1 MCVKYTYTVNKMSNR
16 IIATLIIIFIIMF
29 MPIPRAENN
38 YTKLIIHVRLLDDTP
53 LSEAIV
59 IVKPTIYSTREATNI
74 TNSGGYV
81 EIFIDRNVFGNKP
94 YLIIKYWFY
103 GEIYHGYINLSTTTK
118 EKIISIKLNYTTL
131 QGEYRVINEYLESLN
146 GTYLLAYKFGNKL
159 INITEGKIISGII
172 HVNYT
177 KHILL
182 FNNELANNYIFIIKV
197 KNETIKSKL
206 SGIRNNTIIVDTENP
221 LIQIVE
227 KKATYN
233 KEANTVT
240 ITVLLKVID
249 GIYSEKVRLNGY
261 IVSNNRKA
269 WLRINKINAT
279 KKDHLVTVYYS
290 MKTTILNI
298 NITKT
303 VNICITASDLT
314 GKSTII
320 KTTMPIE
327 TIETTQTTGRNHSNT
342 TTPINTLTTT
352 TILGE
357 ETPLNETFII
367 NNIISQQNSL
377 NYFLIIVTIA
387 LILLTI
393 YLDIKHFH
401 REE

>member
-1 MCVKYTYTVNKMSNR
+1 MSNR
-16 IIATLIIIFIIMF
+16 IIATLIIITIIMF

-38 YTKLIIHVRLLDDTP
+38 YTKLIIHIKLLDDTP

-59 IVKPTIYSTREATNI
+59 IIKPTIYSTREAINT
-74 TNSGGYV
+74 TNSSGYV

-94 YLIIKYWFY
+94 YLIIKYWIY
-103 GEIYHGYINLSTTTK
+103 GEIYHGYINLSTTAK
-118 EKIISIKLNYTTL
+118 EQIISIKLNYTIL
-131 QGEYRVINEYLESLN
+131 QGEYKVINEYLEPLN
-146 GTYLLAYKFGNKL
+146 GTYLLAYKFGNKFT
-159 INITEGKIISGII
+159 NITQGKIISGII

-177 KHILL
+177 EHTLL
-182 FNNELANNYIFIIKV
+182 FNNELAGNYIFIIKV

-206 SGIRNNTIIVDTENP
+206 SGIRNNTIIVDTEKP
-221 LIQIVE
+221 IIQIIE

-233 KEANTVT
+233 KESNTVT
-240 ITVLLKVID
+240 VIVLLKVID

-269 WLRINKINAT
+269 WFRIDKINST
-279 KKDHLVTVYYS
+279 KKDHSVTVYYS

-298 NITKT
+298 NISKT
-303 VNICITASDLT
+303 VNIYIIASDPT

-320 KTTMPIE
+320 KTIMPIE
-327 TIETTQTTGRNHSNT
+327 IIETSQTTGQNHSNT
-342 TTPINTLTTT
+342 TTLINTLTTT
-352 TILGE
+352 TMPGE
-357 ETPLNETFII
+357 ETSSNETFIP
-367 NNIISQQNSL
+367 NNIISQQSSL
-377 NYFLIIVTIA
+377 NYILIIATIA

>member
-1 MCVKYTYTVNKMSNR
+1 MSNR
-16 IIATLIIIFIIMF
+16 IIATLIIIIIIIMF

-38 YTKLIIHVRLLDDTP
+38 YTKLIIHVKLSDNTP

-59 IVKPTIYSTREATNI
+59 IIKPTIYSTREAINT
-74 TNSGGYV
+74 TNSSGYV

-94 YLIIKYWFY
+94 YLIIKYWIY
-103 GEIYHGYINLSTTTK
+103 EEIYHGYINLSTTAK
-118 EKIISIKLNYTTL
+118 EQIISIKLNYTTL
-131 QGEYRVINEYLESLN
+131 QGEYKVINEYLEPLN
-146 GTYLLAYKFGNKL
+146 GTYLLAYKSGNKFT
-159 INITEGKIISGII
+159 NITEGKIVSGII

-177 KHILL
+177 KHALL

-197 KNETIKSKL
+197 KNETIKAKPSE
-206 SGIRNNTIIVDTENP
+206 IRNNTIIVDTEKP
-221 LIQIVE
+221 IIQIIE

-233 KEANTVT
+233 KESNT
-240 ITVLLKVID
+240 ITVIVLLKVID
-249 GIYSEKVRLNGY
+249 GIFSEKVRLNGY

-269 WLRINKINAT
+269 ILRIDKINAT
-279 KKDHLVTVYYS
+279 KKDHLIILYYS

-298 NITKT
+298 NISKT
-303 VNICITASDLT
+303 VNIYITASDPT

-320 KTTMPIE
+320 KTIMSIEIIE
-327 TIETTQTTGRNHSNT
+327 TPQTNSQNHSNT

-352 TILGE
+352 TIPGE
-357 ETPLNETFII
+357 ETSSNETFIP
-367 NNIISQQNSL
+367 NNMISQQSSL
-377 NYFLIIVTIA
+377 NYFLIIATIV

>member
-1 MCVKYTYTVNKMSNR
+1 MSNR
-16 IIATLIIIFIIMF
+16 IIATLIIIIVIMF

-38 YTKLIIHVRLLDDTP
+38 YTKLVIHVKLSDNTP
-53 LSEAIV
+53 LSGAIV
-59 IVKPTIYSTREATNI
+59 IIKPTIYSTREAINT
-74 TNSGGYV
+74 TNSSGYV

-94 YLIIKYWFY
+94 YLIIKYWIY
-103 GEIYHGYINLSTTTK
+103 GEIYHDYIDLSTTAK
-118 EKIISIKLNYTTL
+118 EQIISIKLNYTTL
-131 QGEYRVINEYLESLN
+131 QGEYKVINEYLEPLN
-146 GTYLLAYKFGNKL
+146 GTYLLAYKSGNKFT
-159 INITEGKIISGII
+159 NITKGRIISGII

-197 KNETIKSKL
+197 KNEAIKSKL
-206 SGIRNNTIIVDTENP
+206 SEIRNNTIIVDTEKP
-221 LIQIVE
+221 IIQIIK

-233 KEANTVT
+233 KESNTVT
-240 ITVLLKVID
+240 VIVLLKVID

-261 IVSNNRKA
+261 IVSNNRKE
-269 WLRINKINAT
+269 WLRIDKINAT

-298 NITKT
+298 NISKI
-303 VNICITASDLT
+303 VNIYITASDPT

-320 KTTMPIE
+320 ETIMPIE
-327 TIETTQTTGRNHSNT
+327 IIETSQTTSQNHSNTT

-352 TILGE
+352 TMPGE
-357 ETPLNETFII
+357 ETSSNETFIP
-367 NNIISQQNSL
+367 NNVISQQSSL
-377 NYFLIIVTIA
+377 NYFLIIATIA

>member
-1 MCVKYTYTVNKMSNR
+1 
-16 IIATLIIIFIIMF
+16 

-38 YTKLIIHVRLLDDTP
+38 YTKLIIHVKLSDNTP

-59 IVKPTIYSTREATNI
+59 IIKPTIYSTREAINT
-74 TNSGGYV
+74 TNSSGYV

-94 YLIIKYWFY
+94 YLIIKYWIY
-103 GEIYHGYINLSTTTK
+103 EEIYHGYINLSTTAK
-118 EKIISIKLNYTTL
+118 EQIISIKLNYTTL
-131 QGEYRVINEYLESLN
+131 QGEYKVINEYLEPLN
-146 GTYLLAYKFGNKL
+146 GTYLLAYKSGNKFT
-159 INITEGKIISGII
+159 NITEGKIVSGII

-177 KHILL
+177 KHALL

-197 KNETIKSKL
+197 KNETIKAKPSE
-206 SGIRNNTIIVDTENP
+206 IRNNTIIVDTEKP
-221 LIQIVE
+221 IIQIIE

-233 KEANTVT
+233 KESNT
-240 ITVLLKVID
+240 ITVIVLLKVID

-269 WLRINKINAT
+269 ILRIDKINAT
-279 KKDHLVTVYYS
+279 KKDYLIILYYS

-298 NITKT
+298 NISKT
-303 VNICITASDLT
+303 VNIYITASDPT

-320 KTTMPIE
+320 KTIMPIKIVE
-327 TIETTQTTGRNHSNT
+327 TSQTTSQNHSNT
-342 TTPINTLTTT
+342 TTPVNTLTTT
-352 TILGE
+352 TMPGE
-357 ETPLNETFII
+357 ETSSNETFIP
-367 NNIISQQNSL
+367 NNMISQQSSL
-377 NYFLIIVTIA
+377 NYFLIIATIV